1 MIGVDSSIIIDILRK
16 RINLEKLQ
24 KFSEEDLW
32 TTETVVYEL
41 LYGIYFAGE
50 KIVEKEQHIAAILDT
65 FTYVLPFDRKSAAK
79 AAHIGGN
86 LARTGQMLDHNDTL
100 IAGSLLAHG
109 CTKFLTKNKR
119 DFERI
124 KELEVLDM

>member
-16 RINLEKLQ
+16 KIDREKLQ

-41 LYGIYFAGE
+41 LYGIYFTGE
-50 KIVEKEQHIAAILDT
+50 KIAEKEQQIAAILDT
-65 FTYVLPFDRKSAAK
+65 FTYILPFDRKSAIK
-79 AAHIGGN
+79 AANIGGN
-86 LARTGQMLDHNDTL
+86 LARTGQMLDHPDTL

-109 CTKFLTKNKR
+109 CTRFLTKNKR

-124 KELEVLDM
+124 KELEVVTL